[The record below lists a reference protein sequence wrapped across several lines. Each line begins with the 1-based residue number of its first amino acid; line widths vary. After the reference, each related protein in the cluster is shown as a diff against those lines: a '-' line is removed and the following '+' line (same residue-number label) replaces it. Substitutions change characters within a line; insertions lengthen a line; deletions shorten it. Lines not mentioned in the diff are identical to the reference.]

1 MCPAGD
7 DEYLPRNADW
17 SSTPGWVMY
26 SLEKSGSGE
35 SHGLEVGHR
44 QGRLFCDM
52 ASPFSPPAPKVPLES
67 KHKHTLFP
75 KLIVQWGLPI
85 FLPLMDLCTRPR
97 VWDCRSVFAQGVC
110 LWATLNYHHDF
121 KNRMNILLA
130 WLNSWGMFSDSPFF
144 VCLIIF

>member
-1 MCPAGD
+1 MCPADD
-7 DEYLPRNADW
+7 DEYLPRNARW
-17 SSTPGWVMY
+17 NSTSGWVMY

-75 KLIVQWGLPI
+75 KLIVQLGLSS
-85 FLPLMDLCTRPR
+85 FLPLTGLCTRTKGVGLR
-97 VWDCRSVFAQGVC
+97 AWLAQGVC
-110 LWATLNYHHDF
+110 LWVTLNYDHNS
-121 KNRMNILLA
+121 KNFMYILLA
-130 WLNSWGMFSDSPFF
+130 WLNSGGMFPDSPFF
-144 VCLIIF
+144 VCLMMF